1 MSNSKSVPESSSAP
15 ESPVVHVFDS
25 SLESVD
31 AAEES
36 VIKFAD
42 QLGFSEDDQHG
53 IGMAVR
59 ESMVNA
65 VVHGNR
71 YSADRKVHMTV
82 DIVQGALRVQIR
94 DEGEGF
100 DQQRVADPTAPQN
113 LLRQSGRGMLLIR
126 AFVDECT
133 VERAESKGT
142 QITLIKKMAS

>member
-1 MSNSKSVPESSSAP
+1 MSNSKTVPESPAI
-15 ESPVVHVFDS
+15 HVFDS
-25 SLESVD
+25 SLESVE
-31 AAEES
+31 AAEET
-36 VIKFAD
+36 VVDVAKK
-42 QLGFSEDDQHG
+42 LGFNEDDQHG

-71 YSADRKVHMTV
+71 YSADRKVHMT
-82 DIVQGALRVQIR
+82 ITSSGGELKIQIR
-94 DEGEGF
+94 DEGDGF
-100 DQQRVADPTAPQN
+100 DQKKVADPLAPEN

-133 VERAESKGT
+133 VERAQPKGT